1 MSSLLGAPL
10 FLLLLL
16 SQGARPGSAVGAQS
30 EMLKASRNAPKTRND
45 GVAEE
50 TVYVLGDGFLQ
61 SPRFPLGYPRG
72 LALQWRLLAKAG
84 ARIQLGFDERFGLE
98 EPEHSVCKY
107 DYVEVEDV
115 ADGASSV
122 RGRWCGAKAPS
133 GKQISKS
140 NQLLV
145 RFRSDEYFPAKP
157 GFRLYYSSVD
167 MEMSGGTGLAVGTLH
182 RGPISTGTASG
193 SATGAMLPIGT
204 APLTGVRGA
213 ALPPDAG
220 AAAVATGTL
229 AARGS
234 VLAVHHAGQTQLGA
248 GSPLAAAASAPSGG
262 GAVGT
267 GAQQRVADKTA
278 ETPAGTGSHPQ
289 QTLGARIPV
298 GMLSGGTGGT
308 VLPQRAVDRLEE
320 ATGVTGTQ
328 SHHQRTP
335 THGARVPVG
344 THAGGTV
351 GTGAH
356 RAVDKP
362 EDATGGAGGHS
373 HHQGSRV
380 PVGTHLG
387 GTVAVGSHR
396 HVEKSAEAP
405 TGSTAVQAHG
415 ARLPVGTHSAW
426 STAAGSH
433 RVADKPE
440 DALGSVGPQSM
451 RQRLV
456 VGTHA
461 AGTHAAIDKAAVA
474 EVPPES
480 TGAQPH
486 HSTYTYRAR
495 HPAGTHASGVSGG
508 VSGGVGS
515 ESEKSAGTGAGM
527 PVHGMARLPVATL
540 ASGTQHR
547 VADRPAEGTP
557 GTHGGDGQHIAAGA
571 RQPGGGAGLQN
582 VSKHLADAHAQKH
595 AHEHGKLGAGSS
607 VAGGDKHTAE
617 AAKHPM
623 STLEVEKP
631 HLGSKQH
638 GADAALAV
646 GTRAKELAVSASTH
660 QDGGEQQQHQQQ
672 YQHHHKSHQSQ
683 QQQPQTALS
692 RVPVGTS
699 PSAETHVPGRRGHG
713 VPGHQAEALPA
724 ATRVLPGHARRGR
737 RRGLGGARGT
747 GDPGPAAGELRMEV
761 LSHTLSA
768 FETLEDMVKFL
779 EPESW
784 QVELDRLAF
793 SVPQARGRS
802 SAHGRRWN
810 GELNLNRLREEVRLY
825 SCTPRNHSVSLREE
839 LGRTDTVFWPSCVLV
854 RRCGGNCA
862 CCAHNCTQCRC
873 KATRTARKVHEV
885 LQIKAWRGSF
895 HKNLTDVHLEHHEA
909 CQCTCANGVNG

>member
-1 MSSLLGAPL
+1 MSSLQKKVQLNRLPPRPHVPGSSSSASAASKSHGFGRRRDFTPVSWNLYFESMDDVELHEHANYVYTLFTWYFLTLPNTFRVYRSGSEGPVLLLLHGGGHSALSWAVFTAAISSNIECRVVAVDLRGHGDTHVSNPEDLSAETMAKDVGAVVEALYGENPLPVIMVGHSMGGAIAVHAATANVIPTLVGLIVIDVVEGTAMDALNSMQNFLRGRPKTFKSVENAIEWSVKSGQIRNLESARVSMGGQVKRCESGNASPSKGNGSFCEGIREEDEEGDKEESNHTTQPASPPQSEEGALYTWRIDLSTTERFWEGWFRGLSMLFLSCPVPKMLLLAGVDRLDKDLTIGQMQGKFQMQVLPQCGHAVHEDAPDKVADAISTFMLRHRVVESKGDFKVFVHCRCSLRAMRSGMSSLLGAPL

-45 GVAEE
+45 GIAEE

-167 MEMSGGTGLAVGTLH
+167 TVG
-182 RGPISTGTASG
+182 
-193 SATGAMLPIGT
+193 
-204 APLTGVRGA
+204 APLA
-213 ALPPDAG
+213 KPLPP
-220 AAAVATGTL
+220 
-229 AARGS
+229 
-234 VLAVHHAGQTQLGA
+234 
-248 GSPLAAAASAPSGG
+248 PLA
-262 GAVGT
+262 
-267 GAQQRVADKTA
+267 RRRD
-278 ETPAGTGSHPQ
+278 
-289 QTLGARIPV
+289 
-298 GMLSGGTGGT
+298 
-308 VLPQRAVDRLEE
+308 
-320 ATGVTGTQ
+320 
-328 SHHQRTP
+328 
-335 THGARVPVG
+335 
-344 THAGGTV
+344 
-351 GTGAH
+351 
-356 RAVDKP
+356 
-362 EDATGGAGGHS
+362 
-373 HHQGSRV
+373 
-380 PVGTHLG
+380 
-387 GTVAVGSHR
+387 
-396 HVEKSAEAP
+396 
-405 TGSTAVQAHG
+405 
-415 ARLPVGTHSAW
+415 
-426 STAAGSH
+426 
-433 RVADKPE
+433 
-440 DALGSVGPQSM
+440 
-451 RQRLV
+451 
-456 VGTHA
+456 
-461 AGTHAAIDKAAVA
+461 
-474 EVPPES
+474 
-480 TGAQPH
+480 
-486 HSTYTYRAR
+486 
-495 HPAGTHASGVSGG
+495 
-508 VSGGVGS
+508 
-515 ESEKSAGTGAGM
+515 
-527 PVHGMARLPVATL
+527 
-540 ASGTQHR
+540 
-547 VADRPAEGTP
+547 
-557 GTHGGDGQHIAAGA
+557 
-571 RQPGGGAGLQN
+571 
-582 VSKHLADAHAQKH
+582 
-595 AHEHGKLGAGSS
+595 
-607 VAGGDKHTAE
+607 
-617 AAKHPM
+617 
-623 STLEVEKP
+623 
-631 HLGSKQH
+631 
-638 GADAALAV
+638 
-646 GTRAKELAVSASTH
+646 
-660 QDGGEQQQHQQQ
+660 
-672 YQHHHKSHQSQ
+672 
-683 QQQPQTALS
+683 
-692 RVPVGTS
+692 GTS
-699 PSAETHVPGRRGHG
+699 A
-713 VPGHQAEALPA
+713 
-724 ATRVLPGHARRGR
+724 
-737 RRGLGGARGT
+737 
-747 GDPGPAAGELRMEV
+747 MEV

-825 SCTPRNHSVSLREE
+825 SCTPRNYSVSLREE